1 MFQKLLDAIER
12 LRNAVA
18 EAEKR
23 KHAQFIAGFAKAAI
37 EGGLWGGV
45 NPPESD
51 WDDVDGMTVQQL
63 ETWATGMESAAEAA
77 VEDN

>member
-1 MFQKLLDAIER
+1 MFQKMLDAIER
-12 LRNAVA
+12 LRNATI

-51 WDDVDGMTVQQL
+51 WDDVDAMSVSALG
-63 ETWATGMESAAEAA
+63 TWATAMESAAEAA
-77 VEDN
+77 VEEN